1 MYLHFEWHPEKA
13 RRNLQ
18 KHQVGFAEAQTIF
31 DDPQFIAFLDEEH
44 SVNEERIIAIGL
56 SNQNRLLM
64 VAYTE
69 RNERIRIISARK
81 ATKHE
86 EKFYNEAR

>member
-1 MYLHFEWHPEKA
+1 M
-13 RRNLQ
+13 
-18 KHQVGFAEAQTIF
+18 
-31 DDPQFIAFLDEEH
+31 
-44 SVNEERIIAIGL
+44 GL
-56 SNQNRLLM
+56 SNRNRLLL

-86 EKFYNEAR
+86 EKFYDEAK